1 MEKSTA
7 AASDAR
13 QITSALRR
21 VHKTISSSV
30 MNADEAVSVLLQDG
44 AILED
49 TLQDH
54 KYGLKSSLQTT
65 KYRLDRIKSAET
77 RETYSIFLSLS
88 FFTTVVIYIIA
99 KRTRLLTVAWL
110 AIHGVIRGGNL
121 ISSLTATVTD
131 IKEVSVLD
139 FLSDTIRDHESDQMP
154 FHAISDKVYQLQTDS
169 PIDLLAASTPI
180 AVEVNV
186 EGEVATSIPDPAV
199 VMAHQ
204 LYEPSAE
211 QGSIQEVLSETI
223 SGDDDDKA
231 DQIPLRAISDI
242 DNQHLADSP
251 IDLLVASTP
260 IVVEVNVEGEVATST
275 ADPAVVMAHQLYE
288 PSAEQGSVQ
297 EDLSETISGD
307 DDDKADQIPLR
318 AISDI
323 DNQQLADSPIDLLVA
338 STPIVVEVNVEG
350 EVATS
355 TADPAVVMAETPED
369 LMTALPGLVAEGGLE
384 TLIRSEGNDEDKE
397 IDVERVS
404 ASDYL
409 FL

>member
-1 MEKSTA
+1 
-7 AASDAR
+7 
-13 QITSALRR
+13 
-21 VHKTISSSV
+21 

-77 RETYSIFLSLS
+77 RETYSIIMSLS

-99 KRTRLLTVAWL
+99 KRTRLLSVAWL
-110 AIHGVIRGGNL
+110 ALHGVIRGGNL

-139 FLSDTIRDHESDQMP
+139 FLSDTIRDHESDRKP
-154 FHAISDKVYQLQTDS
+154 FQAISDKVYQLQTNS
-169 PIDLLAASTPI
+169 PIDLLVASTPI

-186 EGEVATSIPDPAV
+186 EGEVASSVPDPAVVMAHQLYEPSTEERISEEDFSETISDDDDDEDQIPLQAISDIDNQLQADSPIDPLVASTPIVAEVNVKSEVATSIPDPAV

-204 LYEPSAE
+204 LYEPSTE
-211 QGSIQEVLSETI
+211 EGSAQEVFSETI
-223 SGDDDDKA
+223 SDDDDDE
-231 DQIPLRAISDI
+231 DQIPLQAISDI
-242 DNQHLADSP
+242 VYQQQADSP

-260 IVVEVNVEGEVATST
+260 IAVEVNVKSEVATSIP
-275 ADPAVVMAHQLYE
+275 DPAVVMT
-288 PSAEQGSVQ
+288 
-297 EDLSETISGD
+297 ETS
-307 DDDKADQIPLR
+307 
-318 AISDI
+318 
-323 DNQQLADSPIDLLVA
+323 
-338 STPIVVEVNVEG
+338 
-350 EVATS
+350 
-355 TADPAVVMAETPED
+355 ED
-369 LMTALPGLVAEGGLE
+369 LMTALPGPVAEGELE
-384 TLIRSEGNDEDKE
+384 TLIRSEGSDEDKE